1 MSSFMLGSY
10 RNPGNMCRSDLKITR
25 IQKFSLLVN
34 RTEHWEI
41 AFELCL
47 GSCFMVLAVGD
58 VELEKAFTIVFSY
71 LVMVTHTWRIAA
83 LGDLFGVCYLILFCF
98 GVSVQLVPILYLIE
112 ETEGRRY
119 VPCPTKVSKTL
130 VEMGSKDMCASEEVL
145 ETAGS
150 VTVYTDPCLEEHCDT
165 RQIFWW

>member
-1 MSSFMLGSY
+1 MLGSY

-25 IQKFSLLVN
+25 IRNFSLLDN
-34 RTEHWEI
+34 RTEYWET

-47 GSCFMVLAVGD
+47 GSCFMVLAVAD
-58 VELEKAFTIVFSY
+58 AELEKAFTIVFSC
-71 LVMVTHTWRIAA
+71 LVKVTHTWRIAA
-83 LGDLFGVCYLILFCF
+83 LGVLFGVCYLILPFF

-119 VPCPTKVSKTL
+119 APCSTEVSKTL
-130 VEMGSKDMCASEEVL
+130 VKMGWKDMCASQEVL
-145 ETAGS
+145 ETAAS
-150 VTVYTDPCLEEHCDT
+150 VAAYTDLCLEEHSDT